1 MDGDEEKIRQ
11 RAYELWEQSGKPKVQ
26 RWTSGFR
33 QSERSHKVIILLL
46 RPKTGWNRLATLNSA
61 FH

>member
-1 MDGDEEKIRQ
+1 MAMKKKYDSGLMSSGS
-11 RAYELWEQSGKPKVQ
+11 RAEKPKVQ
-26 RWTSGFR
+26 RWTFGFR

>member
-1 MDGDEEKIRQ
+1 MATKKKYDSVLTSFGN
-11 RAYELWEQSGKPKVQ
+11 RAEKPKVQ
-26 RWTSGFR
+26 RWTFGFR
-33 QSERSHKVIILLL
+33 RSERSHKAIILQL